1 MESLSKYGIQPKIH
15 KEKAAKFYKKKLHSK
30 RTMVCSVLESA

>member
-15 KEKAAKFYKKKLHSK
+15 KEKAAEFYNIRKSYILRELWYVQS
-30 RTMVCSVLESA
+30 